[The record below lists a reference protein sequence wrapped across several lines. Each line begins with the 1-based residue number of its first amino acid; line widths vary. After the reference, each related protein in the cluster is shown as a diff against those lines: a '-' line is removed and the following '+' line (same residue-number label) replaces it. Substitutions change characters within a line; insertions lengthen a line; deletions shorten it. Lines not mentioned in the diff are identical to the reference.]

1 MAARHGVAGQEM
13 GDDENRFGGIAFGRF
28 FQLRFQFPDQIVGIP
43 HRLVEIDVLGQR
55 DEIIAVDH
63 GVERIVDR
71 LFQGFGELT
80 VELLRPDLVAAVI
93 ERKVIMIACV
103 LIVTGYLLM
112 AGPGSTE
119 QHFESDI
126 FSTQRIVVAPMLC
139 LVGYLLIVV
148 AILKKG

>member
-1 MAARHGVAGQEM
+1 MNTTLNKQSRTESPTV
-13 GDDENRFGGIAFGRF
+13 FGKNSR
-28 FQLRFQFPDQIVGIP
+28 R
-43 HRLVEIDVLGQR
+43 
-55 DEIIAVDH
+55 
-63 GVERIVDR
+63 
-71 LFQGFGELT
+71 
-80 VELLRPDLVAAVI
+80 
-93 ERKVIMIACV
+93 VIMIACV